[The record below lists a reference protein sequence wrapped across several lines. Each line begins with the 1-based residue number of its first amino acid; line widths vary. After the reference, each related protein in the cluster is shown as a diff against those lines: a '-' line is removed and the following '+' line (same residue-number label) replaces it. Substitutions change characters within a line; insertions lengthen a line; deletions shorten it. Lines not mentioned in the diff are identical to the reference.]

1 MVVLHIFNLTYLKGL
16 KLDFFKKKWEDLFW
30 IKKINVASAKNTLF
44 FSIRKLEKGS
54 GDRIVRLQK
63 IPRPCWDT
71 ETLFYP
77 DTTDTR
83 ATIRTF
89 AMAGA
94 F

>member
-16 KLDFFKKKWEDLFW
+16 KLDFFKKWEDLFW
-30 IKKINVASAKNTLF
+30 IKKINVASAKNTFF